1 MEWAQWFSQ
10 RNRTLDILVTTFLL
24 KALCPGELTEIL
36 GPSSNI
42 AFTRRIVRSTTTILK
57 NAASAGTPI
66 SPEDYIIT
74 SHALR
79 ISRPTSPIAVHAYN
93 SGAVSIGTEPFILP
107 PQGETLHLIELYF
120 SATGILFPYIDKES
134 FLQTYQQL
142 SLMDIVSVR
151 RSWLGLLNVVLA
163 MATTANTGHDTTL
176 SAQERASKSDVFFR
190 RAWMLC
196 DRQIRHGASLEIGM
210 QRISMHSPFTY

>member
-1 MEWAQWFSQ
+1 M
-10 RNRTLDILVTTFLL
+10 TTFLL